1 MTPGATGRGGDA
13 DARAAG
19 AAGAAGAELVARD
32 ARHVWHP
39 YTQHATDGPPLPVA
53 SARGAVLTLADGRE
67 LIDAISSWWT
77 CLHGHARPELLAA
90 LSAQAETLDHVL
102 FAGATHEP
110 AVALAEELLAAA
122 PPGLSRVFYSDN
134 GSTAVEVALKIAYQA
149 WVHAGQ
155 PQRRV
160 FVALEG
166 GYHGDTFGA
175 MAVGDPEPFFRAFA
189 PLLFEVRRVPVETRA
204 VQAAVAEL
212 GERCAG
218 VIVEPLVQGAAGM
231 RMHAP
236 SFLFDVRAA
245 CDAAGVPLIADEV
258 MTGFG
263 RTGTLFACDQA
274 GITPDLMCLAKGLTG
289 GLLPLAATL
298 ATERLYAAFLSTD
311 RARMFFHGHSFTAH
325 PLACAVAR
333 ASLALVRAE
342 DTPAMLDA
350 LGRKIELSLR
360 ARLRTGDP
368 ARARTGE
375 VRRTGGIVAVDLAL
389 PAGGYLASAAPRL
402 RAAAV
407 ERGVL
412 LRPLGNVL
420 YALPP
425 ACTTEAQAERI
436 AAVMAELALL
446 D

>member
-1 MTPGATGRGGDA
+1 MSNASDRRDGGDLA
-13 DARAAG
+13 S
-19 AAGAAGAELVARD
+19 RD

-39 YTQHATDGPPLPVA
+39 YTQHATEGPPLPVA
-53 SARGAVLTLADGRE
+53 SAGGAVLTLADGRE

-90 LSAQAETLDHVL
+90 LAAQAETLDHVL
-102 FAGATHEP
+102 FAGTTHEP
-110 AVALAEELLAAA
+110 AVALAEELLAVA

-134 GSTAVEVALKIAYQA
+134 GSTAVEVALKIAYQS

-155 PQRRV
+155 PQRTV
-160 FVALEG
+160 FVALRG
-166 GYHGDTFGA
+166 SYHGDTVGA
-175 MAVGDPEPFFRAFA
+175 MAVGDPEPFFTAYA
-189 PLLFEVRRVPVETRA
+189 PLLFSVRRAAVDTHA
-204 VQAAVAEL
+204 VQEAIADL

-231 RMHAP
+231 VMHEP

-245 CDAAGVPLIADEV
+245 CDAAGVPLIVDEV

-263 RTGTLFACDQA
+263 RTGTLFACAQA
-274 GITPDLMCLAKGLTG
+274 GIAPDLMCLAKGLTG
-289 GLLPLAATL
+289 GLMPLAATL
-298 ATERLYAAFLSTD
+298 ATERLFEAFLSDD

-325 PLACAVAR
+325 PMACAVAR
-333 ASLALVRAE
+333 ASLALVREE
-342 DTPAMLDA
+342 DTPARLDGI
-350 LGRKIELSLR
+350 GRKLELSLR
-360 ARLRTGDP
+360 ARLRAEDP
-368 ARARTGE
+368 DHARTGP
-375 VRRTGGIVAVDLAL
+375 VRRTGGIVALDLA
-389 PAGGYLASAAPRL
+389 PARDTGGGSASLQATGGYLAGIAPRL

-420 YALPP
+420 YAMPP
-425 ACTTEAQAERI
+425 SCTTEAQAERI